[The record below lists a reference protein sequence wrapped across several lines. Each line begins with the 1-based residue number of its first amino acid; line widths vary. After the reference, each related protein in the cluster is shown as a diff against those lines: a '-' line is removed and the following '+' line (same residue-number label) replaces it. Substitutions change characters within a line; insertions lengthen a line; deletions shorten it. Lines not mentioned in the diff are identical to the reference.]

1 MIEVWGRRNSN
12 NVMPVMWALGELQ
25 LPHVRHNVGGSFGGL
40 DQGDY
45 LALNPNARI
54 PTLRDDAC
62 VVWESNAIVRYLA
75 ARYGEGILWDND
87 PAGRALA
94 DRWMDWHKTT
104 LFPSFI
110 ELFWAIVRT
119 EPAQR
124 DRQAVDRRAA
134 LVGDALTLL
143 DAHLQDNSFV
153 AGEPFTMGDIPL
165 GVAVYRYLH
174 LDIPRADLRNVKRW
188 YDHLCQRPAYQEH
201 VMFEFGANP
210 AQWLA
215 LEQAGA

>member
-12 NVMPVMWALGELQ
+12 NVMPVMWTLGELQ
-25 LPHVRHNVGGSFGGL
+25 LPHVRHNVGGTFGGL
-40 DQGDY
+40 DQNDY

-54 PTLRDDAC
+54 PTLQDGAC

-75 ARYGEGILWDND
+75 ARYGEGNLWDID
-87 PAGRALA
+87 PGRRALA

-104 LFPSFI
+104 LFPPFI
-110 ELFWAIVRT
+110 ELFWAVVRT

-124 DRQAVDRRAA
+124 DRQAIDRLAA
-134 LVGDALTLL
+134 LVGDALSLL

-153 AGEPFTMGDIPL
+153 AGEHFTMGDIPL
-165 GVAVYRYLH
+165 GVAAYRFLH
-174 LDIPRADLRNVKRW
+174 LDIPRPDLPNFAAW
-188 YDHLCQRPAYQEH
+188 YDRLCERPAYQGH

-215 LEQAGA
+215 LEKAGA